1 MRILFVRCATL
12 ALCRLLLALAS
23 LVEATDVGV
32 CEQVGRSRVLSYL
45 AVLGERLGLL
55 ATLVHLDDG
64 ACALGCNLL
73 EVGSDALVRR
83 VDHGAGE
90 NVRLEEVVV
99 AVECLQNHVARRHL
113 ATCLNVVVHLV
124 VEAALQLGAHAGEFL
139 RIERYVLNA
148 SGVCADAHEV
158 LHPCGAAEFSAAGAR
173 TADAS
178 CLLACSDLLHL
189 DAHVEG
195 VGKHLDELT
204 EVDTLVGD
212 VVEYRLVAVAL
223 ILHVTNL
230 HLQTEV
236 LGYLSALNHGAVF
249 AAFRLVVFVDVHGF
263 SNAIYALYVVSRL
276 EVGFLQLQLHQTS
289 GERNRTD
296 VVTRTC
302 LNRHDVALVQVDV
315 VDVVVVTLARVLEL
329 HLHEVSVLVVARH
342 VVQPVV
348 CVELHVLSSAS
359 VVVQS
364 AIGVTRYLELHIF
377 EIFHCDL
384 CLFFTCYEYNCL

>member
-1 MRILFVRCATL
+1 MRILFVRCAPL

-23 LVEATDVGV
+23 LVETTDVGV
-32 CEQVGRSRVLSYL
+32 CEQVGRARVLSYL

-64 ACALGCNLL
+64 TGALGCNLL

-83 VDHGAGE
+83 VDHSAGE

-113 ATCLNVVVHLV
+113 STCLNIVVHLV
-124 VEAALQLGAHAGEFL
+124 VEAALQLGAHTGEFL

-148 SGVCADAHEV
+148 SGVGADAHEV

-178 CLLACSDLLHL
+178 SLLARSDLLHL

-195 VGKHLDELT
+195 IGKHLDELT
-204 EVDTLVGD
+204 EVDALVGD
-212 VVEYRLVAVAL
+212 VVEYSLVAVAL
-223 ILHVTNL
+223 ILHVANL

-276 EVGFLQLQLHQTS
+276 EVGFLQLQLHQAS

-302 LNRHDVALVQVDV
+302 LNRHDIALVQVDV

-329 HLHEVSVLVVARH
+329 HLHEVGGFCITRD
-342 VVQPVV
+342 V
-348 CVELHVLSSAS
+348 CQVIVRIQLFILSSATFGAKS
-359 VVVQS
+359 PARPVQF
-364 AIGVTRYLELHIF
+364 EFFLHS
-377 EIFHCDL
+377 L
-384 CLFFTCYEYNCL
+384 